1 MAHSMKEVINVDGKK
16 VLVKN
21 DIFTWSNLIS
31 FSRVLVTIPI
41 IYLHYENNREVTLL
55 VTLLIFYGAISDYL
69 DGWVA
74 RLRNEVSELGKI
86 LDPVADKVMAFFLFF
101 YTVWL
106 GWIPLWFFVIGVVRD
121 MFIMMGSGYIKSK
134 RGKVAM
140 STMSGKISVNVL
152 AVYWIAVF
160 FFRDAATL
168 HTILMIASLAF
179 MIISFVHYFYR
190 YKMILEGAE
199 YN

>member
-1 MAHSMKEVINVDGKK
+1 MKEVINVDGKK
-16 VLVKN
+16 VLVRD

-41 IYLHYENNREVTLL
+41 IYLHYENNREISLL

-69 DGWVA
+69 DGLVA
-74 RLRNEVSELGKI
+74 RLKNEVSELGKI

-106 GWIPLWFFVIGVVRD
+106 GWIPLWFFIVGVKRD
-121 MFIMMGSGYIKSK
+121 MLIMIGSAYIKSK

-140 STMSGKISVNVL
+140 STMSGKISVSLL
-152 AVYWIAVF
+152 ALYWISVF
-160 FFRDAATL
+160 FFRGAATI
-168 HTILMIASLAF
+168 HTILMLASLAM
-179 MIISFVHYFYR
+179 MIVSFVHYFYR
-190 YKMILEGAE
+190 YKMILEGADF
-199 YN
+199 N

>member
-1 MAHSMKEVINVDGKK
+1 MKEVINVDGKK

-41 IYLHYENNREVTLL
+41 IYLHYENNREVSLL
-55 VTLLIFYGAISDYL
+55 VTLLILYGAFSDYL

-74 RLRNEVSELGKI
+74 RLRDEVSELGKI

-106 GWIPLWFFVIGVVRD
+106 GWIPLWFFVVGVIRD

-152 AVYWIAVF
+152 ALYWISVF
-160 FFRDAATL
+160 FFREAVTI
-168 HTILMIASLAF
+168 HTILMLASLAM
-179 MIISFVHYFYR
+179 MIVSFVHYFYR
-190 YKMILEGAE
+190 YKMILEGADF
-199 YN
+199 N